1 MNLNFASVWE
11 MIADLIPDNDAL
23 ICGEEVV
30 NWRDYDLRSSKL
42 ATALVDAG
50 LSPNSKAGLYL
61 NNSNATLII
70 EADKKSEHSMLVDVW
85 EIAQQA
91 GIKKITIATGL
102 KAKDD

>member
-50 LSPNSKAGLYL
+50 LSSNSKAGLYL
-61 NNSNATLII
+61 NNSNLI
-70 EADKKSEHSMLVDVW
+70 DYKL
-85 EIAQQA
+85 QN
-91 GIKKITIATGL
+91 IKMIKF
-102 KAKDD
+102 KY